1 MKTIWTNAH
10 APKKNEY
17 ILELDNGKEVTYRE
31 LVVNGEVQS
40 FRIEDSLGGL
50 ITDQRIIRQ
59 VCDHISKNPGPPK
72 G

>member
-40 FRIEDSLGGL
+40 FRIEDRLGGL

>member
-1 MKTIWTNAH
+1 MKTIWTDAH

-17 ILELDNGKEVTYRE
+17 LLELDNGAEITYRE

-40 FRIEDSLGGL
+40 FRIEDADRNL

-59 VCDHISKNPGPPK
+59 VCEYISKNPGPPK